1 MKRVLA
7 GILLAALVAAAQA
20 DDAPKTETPA
30 QARPA
35 LEVPGNRLGYDFDH
49 PEVLIRQRLFGLA
62 HGLSMLAAACLDL
75 PEHSTPIQ
83 NAYAAWHAEQAK
95 AIETLVLDLARHY
108 FGPRAAEAGWQDLAR
123 ALNLNESIHP
133 SLGAVSLQD
142 ACASLP
148 EAIARPRYQFD
159 KLLAEADASAIKNP
173 LPVTGTPTPSPA
185 SLPGVAPEQ
194 PIPAATDSAS
204 INVEPADL
212 RQKPAE

>member
-1 MKRVLA
+1 VKRLLA
-7 GILLAALVAAAQA
+7 GILLSSLLAAAQA
-20 DDAPKTETPA
+20 EDAPQTEAPA

-35 LEVPGNRLGYDFDH
+35 LEVLPNRLGYDFDH
-49 PEVLIRQRLFGLA
+49 PETLIRQRLFGLA

-83 NAYAAWHAEQAK
+83 NAYATWHAEQAK
-95 AIETLVLDLARHY
+95 AIETLMLDLARHY
-108 FGPRAAEAGWQDLAR
+108 FGPRAAEARWQDLVR
-123 ALNLNESIHP
+123 ALNLNDSIHP
-133 SLGAVSLQD
+133 SLGAVSLRD

-159 KLLAEADASAIKNP
+159 KLLAEADASAIKKSQP
-173 LPVTGTPTPSPA
+173 AADATTPSPA
-185 SLPGVAPEQ
+185 SLPGASPEQ

-204 INVEPADL
+204 INAEPADP

>member
-1 MKRVLA
+1 MKRLLA
-7 GILLAALVAAAQA
+7 GILLSSLLAAAQA
-20 DDAPKTETPA
+20 EDAPQTEAPA

-35 LEVPGNRLGYDFDH
+35 LEVLPNRLGYDFDH
-49 PEVLIRQRLFGLA
+49 PETLIRQRLFGLA

-83 NAYAAWHAEQAK
+83 NAYATWHAEQAK
-95 AIETLVLDLARHY
+95 AIETLMLDLARHY
-108 FGPRAAEAGWQDLAR
+108 FGPRAAEARWQDLVR
-123 ALNLNESIHP
+123 ALNLNDSIHP
-133 SLGAVSLQD
+133 SLGAVSLRD

-159 KLLAEADASAIKNP
+159 KLLAEADASAIKKSQP
-173 LPVTGTPTPSPA
+173 AADATTPSPA
-185 SLPGVAPEQ
+185 SLPGASPEQ

-204 INVEPADL
+204 INAEPADP